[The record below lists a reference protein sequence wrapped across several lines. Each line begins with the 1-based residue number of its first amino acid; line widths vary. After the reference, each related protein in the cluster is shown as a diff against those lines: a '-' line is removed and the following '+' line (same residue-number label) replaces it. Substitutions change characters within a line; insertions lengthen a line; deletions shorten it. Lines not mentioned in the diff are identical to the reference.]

1 MHFFGILVG
10 FDYFLDD
17 FGGALGR
24 GYGGHELNS
33 KRLLLSFLLISLLLL
48 FWVVVKADFNQ
59 TPS

>member
-24 GYGGHELNS
+24 GYGGHELLYLFAVS
-33 KRLLLSFLLISLLLL
+33 GLSISIL
-48 FWVVVKADFNQ
+48 Q
-59 TPS
+59 